1 MSILDNLIV
10 FEMANSHQGSIE
22 HGIAIIKEMGKIA
35 RVNKVHAAVKLQYR
49 DLNTFI
55 HKDSRGRKD
64 VPHVARF
71 EETRL
76 EYDDFCVL
84 IDNIR
89 KEGLVTMSTPFDEK
103 GVDWCVTQGID
114 VIKIASCSAT
124 DWPLLGKA
132 AGASKPLIV
141 STGGKTI
148 EEIDNI
154 FNFLTHRDCEFA
166 FMHCVAEYPVAS
178 ENIQLDFMDR
188 MHGRYP
194 NVYIGYS
201 GHEDPDDTSIPM
213 MAVSKGARI
222 MERHVGLPTEEIKLN
237 AYSMNPQ
244 QADLWVKAIVKARSI
259 CKLQGFGTRMI
270 SQGEL
275 DSLNSLARG
284 CYVAHDIKAGDIISR
299 EDVYFAMPCHE
310 GQVSSG
316 QFRDHMAA
324 SRDYK
329 ADEPLCEI
337 YRNSEIQELRSAI
350 HDIKGLIYESKVVV
364 GDVFELEI
372 SHHYGIHRFR
382 ETGVAMVNI
391 INREYCKKILVVL
404 PGQSHPAHF
413 HKLKEETFQLLY
425 GDLEIKVNGVSQEM
439 KVGEIKTIQR
449 NDIHSFR
456 SRGGAIFE
464 EISTTHKIADSYYED
479 SAIAA
484 LDPMA
489 RKTIM
494 KDW

>member
-1 MSILDNLIV
+1 MSILDDLIV
-10 FEMANSHQGSIE
+10 FEMANSHQGSVE
-22 HGIAIIKEMGKIA
+22 HGMAIIKEMGKIA

-64 VPHVARF
+64 VPHVSRF

-84 IDNIR
+84 IESIR
-89 KEGLVTMSTPFDEK
+89 KEGLVPMSTPFDEK
-103 GVDWCVTQGID
+103 GVDWCVNQGID

-124 DWPLLGKA
+124 DWPLLEKA
-132 AGASKPLIV
+132 AAAGKPLIV

-148 EEIDNI
+148 EDIDNI
-154 FNFLTHRDCEFA
+154 FNFLTHRHCEFA
-166 FMHCVAEYPVAS
+166 LLHCVAEYPVDS

-188 MHGRYP
+188 LHRRYP
-194 NVYIGYS
+194 DVYIGYS
-201 GHEDPDDTSIPM
+201 GHEDPEDVSIPM
-213 MAVSKGARI
+213 MAVAKGARV
-222 MERHVGLPTEEIKLN
+222 MERHVGLPAEGITLN

-244 QADLWVKAIVKARSI
+244 QADRWVKAIVKARNI
-259 CKLQGFGTRMI
+259 CRLQGFGTRMI
-270 SQGEL
+270 SQSEM

-284 CYVAHDIKAGDIISR
+284 CYVAHDIKAGDVISL

-316 QFRDHMAA
+316 RFRNHMAA
-324 SRDYK
+324 SRDYR
-329 ADEPLCEI
+329 ADAPLNEI

-350 HDIKGLIYESKVVV
+350 HDIKGLIHESNVTV
-364 GDVFELEI
+364 GDFFELEI
-372 SHHYGIHRFR
+372 SHHYGIRRFR
-382 ETGVAMVNI
+382 QTGVAMVNI

-425 GDLEIKVNGVSQEM
+425 GDLEITVNGASREM
-439 KVGEIKTIQR
+439 RVGEIRTIQR
-449 NDIHSFR
+449 NDMHSFR
-456 SRGGAIFE
+456 SRGGAVFE

-479 SAIAA
+479 PAIAM
-484 LDPMA
+484 LDPVE